1 MKNFLVLLLLITMTF
16 SAGAAD
22 FRDVEW
28 GMSKAE
34 VTGRE
39 GRQPD
44 YEDEYMMAYIVD
56 VLGAEFALG
65 YMFYKDKMTNARYML
80 MDESVQG
87 QEYFNLIESLNK
99 GLINSYGEPSGHG
112 ILWLDS
118 RYKNDTS
125 NFRLAVKNGIVV
137 VDRKYETKNINV
149 YFGVQG
155 ENNEDLFFILYT
167 PKDSHLAR
175 LRKQR
180 ENE

>member
-1 MKNFLVLLLLITMTF
+1 MKKFLILLLLITITF
-16 SAGAAD
+16 SANAAD

-34 VTGRE
+34 VAGRE

-56 VLGAEFALG
+56 LLGSEFALG
-65 YMFYKDKMTNARYML
+65 YMFYKDKLTNARYML
-80 MDESVQG
+80 MDESVKG
-87 QEYFNLIESLNK
+87 QEYFNLIESLNQ

-118 RYKNDTS
+118 EYKNDTS
-125 NFRLAVKNGIVV
+125 NFRMAVKNGNVV
-137 VDRKYETKNINV
+137 VDREYETKNINV

-155 ENNEDLFFILYT
+155 EDNEDLFFILYT
-167 PKDSHLAR
+167 PKDSNLER

>member
-1 MKNFLVLLLLITMTF
+1 MKKIMIILLLVFVAF
-16 SAGAAD
+16 SANAAD

-28 GMSKAE
+28 GMSKIE
-34 VTGRE
+34 VAGRE
-39 GRQPD
+39 GGQPV
-44 YEDEYMMAYIVD
+44 YEDDYMMAYIVD
-56 VLGAEFALG
+56 LLGAEFALG
-65 YMFYKDKMTNARYML
+65 YMFYKDKLTNARYML

-87 QEYFNLIESLNK
+87 QEYFNLIESLNQ

-118 RYKNDTS
+118 GYKNDTS
-125 NFRLAVKNGIVV
+125 NFRLAVKNGSVV
-137 VDRKYETKNINV
+137 VDREYETKKINV

-155 ENNEDLFFILYT
+155 EDNEDLFFILYT
-167 PKDSHLAR
+167 PKDPKLAK

>member
-1 MKNFLVLLLLITMTF
+1 MKKFLILLLLITITF
-16 SAGAAD
+16 SANATD

-34 VTGRE
+34 VAGRE

-56 VLGAEFALG
+56 LLGSEFALG
-65 YMFYKDKMTNARYML
+65 YMFYKDKLTNARYML

-87 QEYFNLIESLNK
+87 QEYFNLIESLNQ

-118 RYKNDTS
+118 RYNNDTS
-125 NFRLAVKNGIVV
+125 NFRQAVKNRSVV
-137 VDRKYETKNINV
+137 VDREYETKNINV

-155 ENNEDLFFILYT
+155 EDNEDLFFILYT
-167 PKDSHLAR
+167 PKDSNLER